1 MAGQSLIDDYVD
13 ALAARLRGPAA
24 LRRDLLTE
32 ARDSLHDAAE
42 SYLDAGFDPEE
53 AQRRAVEDFGP
64 VGRIAREYQAELA
77 VAHGVRFVR
86 SLLLLIPLVHGLW
99 ELNRLLWV
107 GEGQPDWY
115 RTVAQATDLTS
126 WVLAGSAAVILIA
139 FRWLARLIGDTRLVG
154 RLTGAWSVGAVGVYG
169 FSLLTVV
176 VATAGVDPG
185 LVLLSPPVLLATLV
199 TFAVVARL
207 VVLARRCFVLVA

>member
-13 ALAARLRGPAA
+13 ALAARLRGPSV
-24 LRRDLLTE
+24 LLGDLLTE
-32 ARDSLHDAAE
+32 ARDGLQDAAE

-53 AQRRAVEDFGP
+53 AQRRAVADFGP
-64 VGRIAREYQAELA
+64 VPRIAREYQAELA
-77 VAHGVRFVR
+77 VAQGVRFIR

-107 GEGQPDWY
+107 DASQPDWY

-126 WVLAGSAAVILIA
+126 WVLAASAAAILLA

-154 RLTGAWSVGAVGVYG
+154 RLAGAWSVGAVGVYG

-176 VATAGVDPG
+176 VATAGVEPALL
-185 LVLLSPPVLLATLV
+185 LVSPPVLLATVV
-199 TFAVVARL
+199 TFAVMGRL
-207 VVLARRCFVLVA
+207 VLLARRCFVLVA